1 MNKIM
6 RVKRYDIEEVSY
18 ECIKVLIRILMIS
31 VALMLLSAT
40 LMVVDES
47 NSERNFITSGS
58 DFRKVEE
65 VNGNAIITIP
75 IEYSDEFLDDKLS
88 KGIYTADTSREGI
101 KIKYSDLDIP
111 VKHSVIV
118 QNDKAYLVVNDSFL
132 ILKAVINSEY
142 TDNIQEVTNG
152 MKEFMNTD
160 EFKGN
165 MFIVTMGETGIYAF
179 VLALILCAIV
189 LIVEKLYCRGKER
202 ITF

>member
-1 MNKIM
+1 MNKIR
-6 RVKRYDIEEVSY
+6 RVKRYDIEEISY
-18 ECIKVLIRILMIS
+18 ECIKVLMGIVMVS
-31 VALMLLSAT
+31 VTLMLLSIAT
-40 LMVVDES
+40 RTDS
-47 NSERNFITSGS
+47 NNEKNFISSGS
-58 DFRKVEE
+58 DFRRVEE
-65 VNGNAIITIP
+65 VNGNALITIP
-75 IEYSDEFLDDKLS
+75 IEYSDEFLDSKLS
-88 KGIYTADTSREGI
+88 KGIYTADTRREDI

-111 VKHSVIV
+111 VEHSVIV
-118 QNDKAYLVVNDSFL
+118 QNDKAYLVVDNSLL

-142 TDNIQEVTNG
+142 TGNIQEVTNG

-189 LIVEKLYCRGKER
+189 LIVEKLYCRSKKR